1 MFAVFC
7 PRHRRSV
14 LLSTSQIERLEHGG
28 DGIAVHFRCTCG
40 YRGVWRTGAA
50 AQRVATD
57 ERVAG

>member
-14 LLSTSQIERLEHGG
+14 LLSTADIERLENRD

-40 YRGVWRTGAA
+40 YRGLWLTGAA
-50 AQRVATD
+50 AERRAIE